1 MVTTMLLYPINS
13 ARLNLSL
20 EELGRF
26 GETSYGMERL
36 AFSPADIASRN
47 YTMELMRKAGLET
60 RIDTAGNIIGRK
72 SGSEDS
78 FPAIALGS
86 HTDTVPYGG
95 KYDGALGVMGAIEV
109 VQTLAERGHTTRHPV
124 EVLVFT
130 NEEGT
135 RYHRWLIGSRAM
147 AGLLEQEDLDAVD
160 DEGVSL
166 SSRVADVGGDLSRV
180 DGAARRT
187 GELAAYIELHIEQGP
202 NLHRSGT
209 PLGVVTGI
217 TGRAV
222 FEVDIEG
229 TTNHAGTTPMADRHD
244 ALVSASKLV
253 LDIRKMAAEDEIC
266 RVTTVGSIQ
275 ATPNA
280 VNVIPGSAKLGLEFR
295 DVDMDAMAAAER
307 ELNRAAQRTSASDGV
322 AITVNRHRF
331 NPSVPIDSGMQSL
344 VAEAA
349 GRCGLAW
356 EALPSGAG
364 HDAQAIASIAPM
376 AMLFVPSVDGI
387 SHAVAEYSTPED
399 CANGTQALLEL
410 LLMADNRI

>member
-1 MVTTMLLYPINS
+1 MVLLVDGLEAFAGDVRVHFRCRDAGMPEQFLYDPQVSAVFQKVCGKTMPQHVRRDVTIDAGQGAPFLD
-13 ARLNLSL
+13 ARPQCHCRKRCAAAR
-20 EELGRF
+20 EEHITRTL
-26 GETSYGMERL
+26 
-36 AFSPADIASRN
+36 
-47 YTMELMRKAGLET
+47 AGLGQFGT
-60 RIDTAGNIIGRK
+60 
-72 SGSEDS
+72 SV
-78 FPAIALGS
+78 F
-86 HTDTVPYGG
+86 HV
-95 KYDGALGVMGAIEV
+95 
-109 VQTLAERGHTTRHPV
+109 TLNCLA
-124 EVLVFT
+124 
-130 NEEGT
+130 
-135 RYHRWLIGSRAM
+135 
-147 AGLLEQEDLDAVD
+147 
-160 DEGVSL
+160 
-166 SSRVADVGGDLSRV
+166 
-180 DGAARRT
+180 GAA
-187 GELAAYIELHIEQGP
+187 
-202 NLHRSGT
+202 
-209 PLGVVTGI
+209 
-217 TGRAV
+217 
-222 FEVDIEG
+222 
-229 TTNHAGTTPMADRHD
+229 ADRHD

-307 ELNRAAQRTSASDGV
+307 ELTRAAQRTSASDGV

-349 GRCGLAW
+349 GRCGRAW

-376 AMLFVPSVDGI
+376 AMLYVPRVDGN